1 MFCEADPYDP
11 GASVIAV
18 AATIEK
24 KRLPCGSFVR
34 LYRQTEGEDV
44 LVAEATVAD
53 IFGDPRGFDED
64 SDLARKFNLSR
75 AVANTLDITGVAII
89 TVELIKQ
96 RDSE

>member
-1 MFCEADPYDP
+1 MFCEGDSYDP

-18 AATIEK
+18 AATIENS
-24 KRLPCGSFVR
+24 RLPCGSFVR

-64 SDLARKFNLSR
+64 SDLARKFNLSH
-75 AVANTLDITGVAII
+75 AVADVLDITGVGIV
-89 TVELIKQ
+89 TVELIKKG
-96 RDSE
+96 DSE